1 MRSVGLEPARL
12 AAQEPKSCMSA
23 NFIMTAYIV
32 LFSYSALTLTLSL
45 LLLYFYSAFTLLSE
59 MPSNAASKAKR
70 RVLMIN
76 KNAVKSTLVD
86 LQRSCSH

>member
-1 MRSVGLEPARL
+1 MGLEPTRL

-32 LFSYSALTLTLSL
+32 LCFYSALGNIALCS
-45 LLLYFYSAFTLLSE
+45 YSAFTLLSE

>member
-1 MRSVGLEPARL
+1 MRSVGFEPTRL

-45 LLLYFYSAFTLLSE
+45 LLLYFYSALG
-59 MPSNAASKAKR
+59 NAFERGLESKETSLDDK
-70 RVLMIN
+70 
-76 KNAVKSTLVD
+76 
-86 LQRSCSH
+86 

>member
-1 MRSVGLEPARL
+1 MRSMGLEPTRL

-32 LFSYSALTLTLSL
+32 LYS
-45 LLLYFYSAFTLLSE
+45 FSAFTLLSE